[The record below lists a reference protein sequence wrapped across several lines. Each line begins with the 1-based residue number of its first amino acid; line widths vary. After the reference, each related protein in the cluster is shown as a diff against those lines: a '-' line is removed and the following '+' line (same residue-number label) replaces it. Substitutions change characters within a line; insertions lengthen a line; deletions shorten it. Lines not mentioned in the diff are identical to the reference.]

1 MIIPISNAIIIDM
14 NITKQLN
21 NKELTLSLEGE
32 LNSVT
37 AADFESVIKNDL
49 GNVESL
55 IIDLAKLSYLSSA
68 GLRVLLVAQ
77 KIMNKNGKMVIRH
90 VNEDVMEIFS
100 LTGFSAVL
108 DIEN

>member
-1 MIIPISNAIIIDM
+1 MK
-14 NITKQLN
+14 ITKQLN
-21 NKELTLSLEGE
+21 NKELTLLLEGE

-37 AADFESVIKNDL
+37 ASEFETVIKNDL
-49 GNVESL
+49 ENVSSL
-55 IIDLAKLSYLSSA
+55 IIDCDKLSYLSSA

-77 KIMNKNGKMVIRH
+77 KIMSKNGKMVIRK
-90 VNEDVMEIFS
+90 VNKDVMEIFE